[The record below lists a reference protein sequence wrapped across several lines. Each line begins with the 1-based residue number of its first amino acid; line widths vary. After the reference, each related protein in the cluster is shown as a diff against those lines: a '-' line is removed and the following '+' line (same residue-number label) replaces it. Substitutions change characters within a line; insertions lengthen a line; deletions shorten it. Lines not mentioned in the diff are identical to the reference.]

1 KKHEN
6 NNELTN
12 INETLKKAE
21 NLTLPSS
28 LSEESINEL
37 LGSQKPAYTFSK
49 NSKRKRAIAFAAV
62 LAIVFST
69 LIYTKP
75 WQNSVTQTPKAPIKN
90 LSGKVEVPNTPLSY
104 KQLEDLFIK
113 YQNANAR
120 KWYSFDFSMGA
131 KPSDSATPE
140 AGGEYNEIKN
150 ELSGIG
156 NDESTSYGKTNEQ
169 VAGVNEADII
179 KNDGAYIYMTVKGN
193 DFFYDY
199 DNDESVTGKRE
210 VAPDT
215 NIGGMSAPYNPKAK
229 NSIAIIKPSISGQ
242 MQVMSTISAEID
254 SGITY
259 QNIINMYVKGNRL
272 HAIYDVYGKEHL
284 SSVLVVTF
292 DITNKQKPLELRRFY
307 QSGSH
312 ISTRLIENSLILI
325 TNHHVAMYDGSDS
338 IKDYCVP
345 ETGTVFEDTSRIP
358 VNNICIMESA
368 ASPSYLVA
376 SNINLDKPD
385 TSPATAAIL
394 GAGENVYSTK
404 NSLYVTNGEW
414 NQSFADVTV
423 KSGLLSEDSIA
434 SPSAD
439 TSIYAFDIA
448 NGNVIYRATKSI
460 NGSVLNQ
467 FSIDEYDGHLRIA
480 TTTGNF
486 EKANNFVYV
495 LSADTLEQVGIIK
508 DIAPGESIKSVRFM
522 GGRGYVVTFLQTDPL
537 FVIDLANPSAPKIL
551 GELKITGFSS
561 YLHPISSTLL
571 AGIGVDGTE
580 TGQNNNLKVS
590 LFDVSDPSKPK
601 EVDKAVFGNGT
612 VSQYADSTAYY
623 DHKAISY
630 DDKENI
636 FYFPLQI
643 HDYIYTSGNNKV
655 TTGIIGLKIDTQ
667 NKTFSK
673 ISKYLIQKSDYTQI
687 IRSTY
692 IDNLLFAFSNSFVYS
707 FDRAKET
714 ALSQIDFTK
723 YDFPKEYTPR
733 PSKPVPTTEVTSTE
747 VTTTKAVSTTEKTD
761 ETTFANTSESVA
773 TQSFSDVTDP
783 SESTTVYTSVFE
795 TVITN

>member
-1 KKHEN
+1 MNKKHEN

-37 LGSQKPAYTFSK
+37 LGSQKPAYTSSK

-62 LAIVFST
+62 LAIVFSA

-75 WQNSVTQTPKAPIKN
+75 WQNSVAQTPKAPIKN

-113 YQNANAR
+113 YKNANTR
-120 KWYSFDFSMGA
+120 KHYSYSFGIGS
-131 KPSDSATPE
+131 KTSDSAMP
-140 AGGEYNEIKN
+140 GLGDDYIEIKN
-150 ELSGIG
+150 ESAGIG

-179 KNDGAYIYMTVKGN
+179 KNDGTYIYMAVKGN

-199 DNDESVTGKRE
+199 GSDESVTGKGEAAR
-210 VAPDT
+210 DM
-215 NIGGMSAPYNPKAK
+215 NIGGMSAPYNPMAK
-229 NSIAIIKPSISGQ
+229 NSIAIIKPSINGQ
-242 MQVMSTISAEID
+242 MQVMSTISAEVD

-272 HAIYDVYGKEHL
+272 HAIYDVYGKERH

-292 DITNKQKPLELRRFY
+292 DITNKQKPIELRRFY

-325 TNHHVAMYDGSDS
+325 TNHHVAMYDGSGS
-338 IKDYCVP
+338 IRDYCIP
-345 ETGTVFEDTSRIP
+345 ETGTVFENTSRIP
-358 VNNICIMESA
+358 VDNICIMESA

-376 SNINLDKPD
+376 SNINLDKPNS
-385 TSPATAAIL
+385 TPATAAIL
-394 GAGENVYSTK
+394 GAGDNIYATT
-404 NSLYVTNGEW
+404 NNLYVTNGEW
-414 NQSFADVTV
+414 DKNFAHAFAKYDT
-423 KSGLLSEDSIA
+423 EIA
-434 SPSAD
+434 ISSD
-439 TSIYAFDIA
+439 TSSIDTNIYAFDITK
-448 NGNVIYRATKSI
+448 GNVIYKANKAV

-495 LSADTLEQVGIIK
+495 LSADTLQQVGIIK

-522 GGRGYVVTFLQTDPL
+522 GSRGYVVTFLQTDPL

-561 YLHPISSTLL
+561 YLHPITSTLL

-612 VSQYADSTAYY
+612 ASQYAHSIAYY

-630 DDKENI
+630 DDKESI

-655 TTGIIGLKIDTQ
+655 TTGIIGLKID
-667 NKTFSK
+667 
-673 ISKYLIQKSDYTQI
+673 
-687 IRSTY
+687 
-692 IDNLLFAFSNSFVYS
+692 
-707 FDRAKET
+707 
-714 ALSQIDFTK
+714 
-723 YDFPKEYTPR
+723 
-733 PSKPVPTTEVTSTE
+733 
-747 VTTTKAVSTTEKTD
+747 
-761 ETTFANTSESVA
+761 
-773 TQSFSDVTDP
+773 
-783 SESTTVYTSVFE
+783 
-795 TVITN
+795 